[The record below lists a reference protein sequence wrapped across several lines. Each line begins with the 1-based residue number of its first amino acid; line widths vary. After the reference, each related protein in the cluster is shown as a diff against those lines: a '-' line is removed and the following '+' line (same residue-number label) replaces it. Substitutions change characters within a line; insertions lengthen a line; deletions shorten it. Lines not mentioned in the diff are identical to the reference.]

1 LRARLADEAVRTVAL
16 EVSWHALA
24 PHRVDGTWFAAAC
37 ITNLSQD
44 HLDFHGSME
53 SYFEAKARLF
63 DPTRTA
69 AAAVN
74 VDDQYGL
81 EIARR
86 AGDAGLQVLT
96 FAGSDEGRSTRVDVF
111 A

>member
-1 LRARLADEAVRTVAL
+1 MRDEDVRTAAL
-16 EVSWHALA
+16 EVSSHALEQ
-24 PHRVDGTWFAAAC
+24 HRVDGTWFAAAC
-37 ITNLSQD
+37 FTNLSQD
-44 HLDFHGSME
+44 HLDYHGSMA

-74 VDDQYGL
+74 VDDRSGL

-86 AGDAGLQVLT
+86 ANDAGLPVVT
-96 FAGSDEGRSTRVDVF
+96 FAESDERRSARPTTSPRTWS
-111 A
+111 